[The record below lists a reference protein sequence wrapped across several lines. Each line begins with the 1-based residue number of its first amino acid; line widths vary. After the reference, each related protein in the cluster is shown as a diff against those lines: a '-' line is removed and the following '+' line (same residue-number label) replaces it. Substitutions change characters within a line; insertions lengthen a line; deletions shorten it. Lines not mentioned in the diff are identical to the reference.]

1 MVADRGSVGASSA
14 WSWRYPALAAVAFV
28 AIYGLRTADFT
39 EFAAITSDPLRITV
53 ASEYQFLYGSPLTF
67 FVGNYYR
74 HHGLDAFAAFVV
86 IELLGAALLVVAL
99 RRALRGPSSSTTTMI
114 LMSSPLLFVLTFFI
128 GKSDVFL
135 VACFLLLTVTES
147 GVTACLLC
155 VLMVSCHREMAAAML
170 IGYLCLEPERWAPV
184 VAGLAIGEGSGLIYT
199 DWLLQPPPV
208 SRVAYAIAHTREHWR
223 LVSTFPMLHLLATLG
238 PFWIYAVTRR
248 RLPLAAI
255 AVAGGAFALAA
266 GTVDFTRVFVIVSL
280 PLLLEIAK
288 DAAHEVERH
297 GGLVIGRRVVSVH
310 ALWPLVFLQVNVAG
324 PKLFWARGIEWVFG
338 R

>member
-114 LMSSPLLFVLTFFI
+114 LMSSPLL
-128 GKSDVFL
+128 
-135 VACFLLLTVTES
+135 
-147 GVTACLLC
+147 
-155 VLMVSCHREMAAAML
+155 
-170 IGYLCLEPERWAPV
+170 
-184 VAGLAIGEGSGLIYT
+184 
-199 DWLLQPPPV
+199 
-208 SRVAYAIAHTREHWR
+208 
-223 LVSTFPMLHLLATLG
+223 
-238 PFWIYAVTRR
+238 
-248 RLPLAAI
+248 
-255 AVAGGAFALAA
+255 
-266 GTVDFTRVFVIVSL
+266 
-280 PLLLEIAK
+280 
-288 DAAHEVERH
+288 
-297 GGLVIGRRVVSVH
+297 
-310 ALWPLVFLQVNVAG
+310 
-324 PKLFWARGIEWVFG
+324 
-338 R
+338 